1 MCVTWV
7 TFGYN
12 DWQAIHSELGRSV
25 WVNLMHPACSHVLT
39 EFSEHQ
45 HSTKTWRISRKVVTM
60 WISWNIDGISLNFQN
75 QLMNSVRLVVAWQT
89 WLMTG
94 IPNLISNC
102 TRLAITLIIFFIRSL
117 TGKIYHHRPP
127 RGHLKQW
134 DTHYVITS
142 VVIHT
147 NNCSIKSPILD
158 TLLQR
163 SKTSGISIPT
173 SSARWGG
180 IYTHAV
186 DFASFIFSFQPNTD
200 RDIPIALTWLNQI
213 PLVQPT
219 SRQYCK
225 SCIIFIITC
234 FSCVHCTIIVLNIAL
249 LIIIARTLFLPSE
262 SL

>member
-1 MCVTWV
+1 MKDKQKGC
-7 TFGYN
+7 YY
-12 DWQAIHSELGRSV
+12 
-25 WVNLMHPACSHVLT
+25 VNKLK
-39 EFSEHQ
+39 F
-45 HSTKTWRISRKVVTM
+45 
-60 WISWNIDGISLNFQN
+60 DGISLNFQN

-186 DFASFIFSFQPNTD
+186 DFASFIFSFQPNTVVK
-200 RDIPIALTWLNQI
+200 T
-213 PLVQPT
+213 
-219 SRQYCK
+219 QYWNYW
-225 SCIIFIITC
+225 STH
-234 FSCVHCTIIVLNIAL
+234 VA
-249 LIIIARTLFLPSE
+249 LPSTDSE
-262 SL
+262 VVDYRAMTTNWLLLVLRAAV